1 MGWWEM
7 WLFSINISLSLYRFM
22 YMLLYQKVYL
32 MWFCRLVCICQYS
45 LQKGQRYL
53 NTFYQESRQ
62 HTFPLHTCPKYTL
75 LISFS
80 LALALVYLFLSLS
93 LHLFTSFNS
102 GSHISQVGLELALLP
117 RMVLNFW
124 FSCFHI
130 TSAGVTSL
138 QHHAPMRIESRTSCR
153 ADKHSTNRV
162 ESPAPCCLLCAMKW
176 VLLND

>member
-1 MGWWEM
+1 MEVTTRLASASEVRIGCGFFLGIQECCCSEWGGERV

-117 RMVLNFW
+117 RMVLNF
-124 FSCFHI
+124 
-130 TSAGVTSL
+130 
-138 QHHAPMRIESRTSCR
+138 
-153 ADKHSTNRV
+153 
-162 ESPAPCCLLCAMKW
+162 
-176 VLLND
+176 